1 MEKKIKVPGDGLPGG
16 GFIPEPKQDPAKVL
30 KKKQRKSVE
39 KAFNPEDPVGN
50 AVRDLWK
57 KVRG

>member
-1 MEKKIKVPGDGLPGG
+1 MEKKPSKVGDGLPGG
-16 GFIPEPKQDPAKVL
+16 GFISEPKQDPAKVL
-30 KKKQRKSVE
+30 KKKQRQSVE

-50 AVRDLWK
+50 AVRSLWK